1 MSLDSNLPEDWK
13 KLLNPSQIQA
23 IETINGPVLI
33 MAGAGS
39 GKTRVLTHRYAHLV
53 KHHNVDVEQILA
65 ITFTNKAAEEMKL
78 RISKLL
84 NLKISPKWISTFHS
98 LCVKIL
104 RIHGDKIGY
113 KSNFTIYD
121 QSDSNKVIR
130 NCMSENNVD
139 LKQYSPKRFQ
149 AHISNLKNSMT
160 SPGEALENAE
170 SFFEVKV
177 AEIYSSYEKKLI
189 IANSMDF
196 DDLLIKTV
204 ELLQTNE
211 SILKFWSNKFQFIM
225 VDEYQDTNFVQYKLV
240 ELLGSNNKN
249 VCVVGD
255 SDQSIYAFRGAD
267 IRNIIEFEKD
277 FSNATVIQLDKNY
290 RSSKKILNLA
300 NSVISNNPRKIE
312 KNLWTDNEDGLDIS
326 SFRFRSEK
334 DEARW
339 VAEEVKSLIDSS
351 KENEIAIFYRTNS
364 QSRLFEEELRMLNIN
379 YKVIGSVRFYDRK
392 EIKDII
398 SYLQFLVN
406 DSDTVA
412 FERIVNVPRR
422 GIGESTVKKIRVYLN
437 ETGKSIFE
445 ALESIEEIKNISPR
459 IKGSLSEFKDLI
471 TELKSYSLQG
481 PSKTIQK
488 VLELTGY
495 KMSLIKEG
503 TLESQMR
510 IENIE
515 ELLNSA
521 FSFENLYE
529 EEIDEPYGILRDYLE
544 SIALFSE
551 TDKLE
556 DADRVLLMTLHNAK
570 GLEFP
575 YVFMTGMEENLFPH
589 ERSSQGDNSEIEE
602 ERRLCYV
609 GITRAE
615 KKLYLTHAWS
625 RTLWGGTVYNL
636 PSRFLEEGSSHF
648 DTVDFSLDTNQKDST
663 QLEVGT
669 GQKII
674 HEKYGEGLVLEVQGN
689 EITVQFND
697 DIGVKYLDV
706 EWAPIKFQ

>member
-351 KENEIAIFYRTNS
+351 KENEVAIFYRTNS

-648 DTVDFSLDTNQKDST
+648 DTVDFSLDTKQKDST

>member
-149 AHISNLKNSMT
+149 AHISNLKNSMI

-277 FSNATVIQLDKNY
+277 FSNATIIQLDKNY

-648 DTVDFSLDTNQKDST
+648 DTVDFSLDTKQKDST

>member
-65 ITFTNKAAEEMKL
+65 ITFTNKAAEEMKS

-149 AHISNLKNSMT
+149 AHISNLKNSMI

-422 GIGESTVKKIRVYLN
+422 GIGESTVKKIRIYLN

>member
-65 ITFTNKAAEEMKL
+65 ITFTNKAAEEMKS

-149 AHISNLKNSMT
+149 AHISNLKNSMI

-351 KENEIAIFYRTNS
+351 KENEVAIFYRTNS

-398 SYLQFLVN
+398 SYLQFLIN

-422 GIGESTVKKIRVYLN
+422 GIGESTVKKIRAYLN
-437 ETGKSIFE
+437 ESGKSIFE

-459 IKGSLSEFKDLI
+459 IKGSLSEFKNLI
-471 TELKSYSLQG
+471 TELKSYSLSG
-481 PSKTIQK
+481 PSKSIQK

-529 EEIDEPYGILRDYLE
+529 EDIDEPYGMLRDYLE

-575 YVFMTGMEENLFPH
+575 NVFMTGMEENLFPH

-663 QLEVGT
+663 EIEVGT

>member
-149 AHISNLKNSMT
+149 AHISNLKNSMI

-663 QLEVGT
+663 EIEVGT

>member
-1 MSLDSNLPEDWK
+1 MSLDSNLPKDWK
-13 KLLNPSQIQA
+13 KLLNASQIQA

-65 ITFTNKAAEEMKL
+65 ITFTNKAAEEMKS

-84 NLKISPKWISTFHS
+84 DLKISPKWISTFHS

-149 AHISNLKNSMT
+149 AHVSNLKNSMI

-177 AEIYSSYEKKLI
+177 AEIYSSYEKKLMI
-189 IANSMDF
+189 SNSMDF

-339 VAEEVKSLIDSS
+339 VAEEVKNLIDSS
-351 KENEIAIFYRTNS
+351 KENEVAIFYRTNS

-422 GIGESTVKKIRVYLN
+422 GIGESTVKKIRAYLN

-674 HEKYGEGLVLEVQGN
+674 HEKYGEGLILEVQGN

>member
-65 ITFTNKAAEEMKL
+65 ITFTNKAAEEMKSI
-78 RISKLL
+78 ISKLL
-84 NLKISPKWISTFHS
+84 NLKISPKWISTFLS

-149 AHISNLKNSMT
+149 AHISNLKNSMI

-204 ELLQTNE
+204 ELLQTND

-351 KENEIAIFYRTNS
+351 KENEVAIFYRTNS

-674 HEKYGEGLVLEVQGN
+674 HEKYGEGLILEVQGN

>member
-65 ITFTNKAAEEMKL
+65 ITFTNKAAEEMKS

-149 AHISNLKNSMT
+149 AHISNLKNSMI

-177 AEIYSSYEKKLI
+177 AEIYSSYEKKLM

-312 KNLWTDNEDGLDIS
+312 KNLWTDNDDGLDIS

-339 VAEEVKSLIDSS
+339 VAEEVKSVIDSS
-351 KENEIAIFYRTNS
+351 KDNEIAIFYRTNS

-392 EIKDII
+392 EIKDVI

-459 IKGSLSEFKDLI
+459 IKGSLSEFKNLI
-471 TELKSYSLQG
+471 TDLKSYSLQG

-529 EEIDEPYGILRDYLE
+529 EDIDEPYGMLRNYLE

-648 DTVDFSLDTNQKDST
+648 DTVDFSLDTHQKDST
-663 QLEVGT
+663 EIEVGT

>member
-65 ITFTNKAAEEMKL
+65 ITFTNKAAEEMKS

-364 QSRLFEEELRMLNIN
+364 QSRLFEEELRMSNIN

-648 DTVDFSLDTNQKDST
+648 DTVDFSLDTKQKDST

>member
-65 ITFTNKAAEEMKL
+65 ITFTNKAAEEMKS

-648 DTVDFSLDTNQKDST
+648 DTVDFSLDTKQKDST
-663 QLEVGT
+663 QLEVGI

>member
-23 IETINGPVLI
+23 IETVNGPVLI

-65 ITFTNKAAEEMKL
+65 ITFTNKAAEEMKS

-149 AHISNLKNSMT
+149 AHISNLKNSMI

-339 VAEEVKSLIDSS
+339 VAEEVKNLIASS
-351 KENEIAIFYRTNS
+351 KENEVAIFYRTNS

-529 EEIDEPYGILRDYLE
+529 EEIDEPYGMLRDYLE

-663 QLEVGT
+663 QIEVGT

-689 EITVQFND
+689 EITVQFNV

>member
-65 ITFTNKAAEEMKL
+65 ITFTNKAAEEMKS

-149 AHISNLKNSMT
+149 ANISNLKNSMI

-648 DTVDFSLDTNQKDST
+648 ETVDFSLDTKQKDST

>member
-65 ITFTNKAAEEMKL
+65 ITFTNKAAEEMKS

-149 AHISNLKNSMT
+149 AHISNLKNSMI

-277 FSNATVIQLDKNY
+277 FSNATIIQLDKNY

-300 NSVISNNPRKIE
+300 NSVISNNPRKVE

-364 QSRLFEEELRMLNIN
+364 KSRLFEEELRMLNIN

-648 DTVDFSLDTNQKDST
+648 DTVDFSLDTKQKDST

>member
-53 KHHNVDVEQILA
+53 KHHNVGVEQILA

-204 ELLQTNE
+204 ELLLTNE

-277 FSNATVIQLDKNY
+277 FSNATIIQLDKNY

-674 HEKYGEGLVLEVQGN
+674 HEKYGEGLILEVQGN

>member
-65 ITFTNKAAEEMKL
+65 ITFTNKAAEEMKS

-177 AEIYSSYEKKLI
+177 AEIYSNYEKKLI
-189 IANSMDF
+189 VANSMDF

-339 VAEEVKSLIDSS
+339 VAEEVKNLIDSS
-351 KENEIAIFYRTNS
+351 KENEVAIFYRTNS

-379 YKVIGSVRFYDRK
+379 YKVIGSVRFYDGK

-674 HEKYGEGLVLEVQGN
+674 HEKYGEGLILEVQGN

>member
-65 ITFTNKAAEEMKL
+65 ITFTNKAAEEMKS

-149 AHISNLKNSMT
+149 AHISNLKNSMI

-277 FSNATVIQLDKNY
+277 FSDATVIQLDKNY

-339 VAEEVKSLIDSS
+339 VAEEVKNLIDSS
-351 KENEIAIFYRTNS
+351 KENEVAIFYRTNS

-471 TELKSYSLQG
+471 TELKSYSIQG

-529 EEIDEPYGILRDYLE
+529 EDIDEPYGMLRDYLE

>member
-65 ITFTNKAAEEMKL
+65 ITFTNKAAEEMKS

-149 AHISNLKNSMT
+149 AHISNLKNSMI

-351 KENEIAIFYRTNS
+351 KENETAIFYRTNS

-459 IKGSLSEFKDLI
+459 IKGSLSEFKNLI
-471 TELKSYSLQG
+471 TDLKSYSLQG

-529 EEIDEPYGILRDYLE
+529 EDIDEPYGMLRNYLE

-648 DTVDFSLDTNQKDST
+648 DTVDFSLDTKQKDST

>member
-648 DTVDFSLDTNQKDST
+648 DTVDFSLDTNQKNST

>member
-65 ITFTNKAAEEMKL
+65 ITFTNKAAEEMKS

-339 VAEEVKSLIDSS
+339 VAEEVKNLIDSS
-351 KENEIAIFYRTNS
+351 KENEVAIFYRTNS
-364 QSRLFEEELRMLNIN
+364 QSRLFEEELRILNIN

-648 DTVDFSLDTNQKDST
+648 DTVDFSLDTKQKDST